1 MGRGGLGEEAG
12 LGMERGRREGLD
24 VVLGEDA

>member
-1 MGRGGLGEEAG
+1 LGEEAG